1 MPELTPATPTLT
13 EQLRRIEEIVR
24 RLEGD
29 DADLDTAL
37 ALFAEGVE
45 LIKGARTRLQE
56 AQAAVE
62 RVVEDAAGALG
73 TELMDG
79 E

>member
-1 MPELTPATPTLT
+1 MAEPTPADATLT

-24 RLEGD
+24 RLESD

-37 ALFAEGVE
+37 GLFAEGVE
-45 LIKGARTRLQE
+45 RIKGAQLRLQE
-56 AQAAVE
+56 AQVAVE
-62 RVVEDAAGALG
+62 RVVADASG
-73 TELMDG
+73 TLDTEPLDG

>member
-1 MPELTPATPTLT
+1 MTDQSPADTPLTD
-13 EQLRRIEEIVR
+13 QLRRIEEIVR

-29 DADLDTAL
+29 DADLDAAL

-45 LIKGARTRLQE
+45 RIRGARQRLEE

-62 RVVEDAAGALG
+62 RVVADASGALG
-73 TELMDG
+73 TEPLDG

>member
-1 MPELTPATPTLT
+1 MTTPLPPDAPLAD
-13 EQLRRIEEIVR
+13 QIRRLEEIVR

-29 DADLDTAL
+29 DADLDAAL

-45 LIKGARTRLQE
+45 RIKVARARLQE

-62 RVVEDAAGALG
+62 RVVADASGALG
-73 TELMDG
+73 TEPLDG
-79 E
+79 G

>member
-1 MPELTPATPTLT
+1 MGSPPNPEPGLTD
-13 EQLRRIEEIVR
+13 QLRRIEEIVR

-29 DADLDTAL
+29 EVDLDAAL

-45 LIKGARTRLQE
+45 RIKAAQARLAE

-62 RVVEDAAGALG
+62 RVVADASGSLR
-73 TELMDG
+73 TEPLDEG
-79 E
+79 

>member
-1 MPELTPATPTLT
+1 MAESTLADATLT

-29 DADLDTAL
+29 DADLDAAL
-37 ALFAEGVE
+37 ALFAEGVAR
-45 LIKGARTRLQE
+45 IKGAQVRLQE

-62 RVVEDAAGALG
+62 RVVADASGTLG
-73 TELMDG
+73 TEPLDG

>member
-1 MPELTPATPTLT
+1 MPEPMSATATLT

-45 LIKGARTRLQE
+45 LIKGARNRLQK

-62 RVVEDAAGALG
+62 RVVEDASGALG
-73 TELMDG
+73 TEPLDG

>member
-1 MPELTPATPTLT
+1 MAEPTPADATLT

-45 LIKGARTRLQE
+45 RIKGAQARLQE

-62 RVVEDAAGALG
+62 RVVADASGTLG
-73 TELMDG
+73 TEPLAS

>member
-1 MPELTPATPTLT
+1 MAEPPPADEPLT

-29 DADLDTAL
+29 DADLDIAL
-37 ALFAEGVE
+37 SLFAEGVQR
-45 LIKGARTRLQE
+45 IKGAQERLQE

-62 RVVEDAAGALG
+62 RVVADASGALG
-73 TELMDG
+73 TEPLDG